1 MATAPSVYVPLDVN
15 YLRDP
20 KVRRAG
26 SDAEV
31 LFVRSHAHAKG
42 GETDGMI
49 HDFDLEVVAIGL
61 KNVQRRVDALVREG
75 LWIEVDGGWRI
86 AGWFNWNEPTAKL
99 RERKKSRIAGASKT
113 NHRKHIEAGEAYRPN
128 CLVCTG
134 EVEP

>member
-31 LFVRSHAHAKG
+31 LFVRSLAHSKG
-42 GETDGMI
+42 GETDGII

-61 KNVQRRVDALVREG
+61 KNVQRRVDALVRVG
-75 LWIEVDGGWRI
+75 LWIECEEGWRI
-86 AGWFNWNEPTAKL
+86 AGWFNWNESTQKL
-99 RERKKSRIAGASKT
+99 RERKKSRIAGAART
-113 NHRKHIEAGEAYRPN
+113 NHRKHQEAGDDHKN
-128 CLVCTG
+128 GCLVCSG
-134 EVEP
+134 EVDE